1 MYKLLAIDLDGT
13 LLNSKGCI
21 SEINKKALKELTKK
35 TDIEIVF
42 NSGRQITTVENFA
55 KQIENINYCICGN
68 GSIIYDIKNNKKI
81 YTNFLDK
88 KDTLEI
94 IKFCK
99 KNDIYYNVYTED
111 DILVESLQH
120 NILSF
125 YKQNKELS
133 KDIQLNIKIKDDVY
147 KYIEENNVNILKIGI
162 SHSDRIKLNK
172 IFKELNN
179 KEIDLLPVEGV
190 SRKSYIEGKQKIN
203 IEYFYTEAIKKN
215 SNKGYSLR
223 KLVKYL
229 NINLNDI
236 VAIGDN
242 INDSSMIKDVGLGI
256 ALGNSTPSIMKIAK
270 AVTLDND
277 NNGVAYAINKY
288 IINNE

>member
-13 LLNSKGCI
+13 LLNSKGYI

-99 KNDIYYNVYTED
+99 ENDIYYNVYTED

-179 KEIDLLPVEGV
+179 NMIDLLPVEGV
-190 SRKSYIEGKQKIN
+190 SRKAYTEGKQKIN
-203 IEYFYTEAIKKN
+203 IEYFYTEATKKN

-256 ALGNSTPSIMKIAK
+256 AMGNSTPPIMKIAK